1 MALPEIN
8 IVLKATTDGFRR
20 GVSAVDGQL
29 DRLERSAGSASA
41 RIEAIGNRLTLM
53 GRRLTVATGGM
64 AAGATAA
71 FALAQ
76 STANAGDAIRDMARS
91 SGVST
96 DFFQEMT
103 FAMGQVSDMSQDDLG
118 AALSKLNRTIGEAG
132 EGSKGAIAA
141 LEQLG
146 FTQEEIASGA
156 VNTEAAF
163 SRYLEVVSAMDDT
176 GKAAALSTDLMGR
189 SAAGLGPQLNG
200 AAGEADGLREA
211 AYGMGAVMSE
221 DAIAA
226 SDKFNDQMK
235 VVQQGL
241 AGVRNTIGNEL
252 LPVFTE
258 KLLPMIIDTV
268 IPAFQRWATHIGEII
283 EWFADL
289 PGPVQEAAGVIG
301 LALGAGGPILLA
313 LGVLSKAL
321 ALFISTGPLGL
332 FIAAAVTAAAV
343 WVTWGEDIKK
353 AVGEAIDFLS
363 QKFQVLLDFLES
375 IVNFATRVKTAVAD
389 ALLSPEQQGAMGR
402 GFSSEGAA
410 GDTGAGA
417 FNTSQIGGGLD
428 PRSGAALADG
438 LAYGYMNRLAEH
450 HPAMQESLQAITDQ
464 ANAAFEINSPSRVF
478 ERIGQFIG
486 EGLAGGISSSQALV
500 ATAVDTLGTAAQQST
515 SGMVSGV
522 LDSLG
527 TLFQGSKKFAAAQA
541 LVNAWAGATEA
552 LKLPFPANLAA
563 FAKVLAT
570 GLGAVKNINSAKP
583 GSAGAGASSGG
594 GGAGG
599 GGSAA
604 PAQGPLE
611 VGLNTYGG
619 GDSIKLAD
627 LGSLLTRLDQAA
639 GDRGYRLLVRK

>member
-8 IVLKATTDGFRR
+8 IILKATTDGFNR
-20 GVSAVDGQL
+20 GVAAVDARLG
-29 DRLERSAGSASA
+29 RLEVGAQSAGA
-41 RIEAIGNRLTLM
+41 RIAAVGDRLTLLGKRM
-53 GRRLTVATGGM
+53 TVVTGGL

-156 VNTEAAF
+156 VETEEAF
-163 SRYLEVVSAMDDT
+163 SRYLETVSAMDDT
-176 GKAAALSTDLMGR
+176 GKAAALSTDLLGR

-200 AAGEADGLREA
+200 AAAEVDGLRDA

-235 VVQQGL
+235 VVQAQL
-241 AGVRNTIGNEL
+241 QGVRNTIGAEL

-258 KLLPMIIDTV
+258 KLLPLIIDTV
-268 IPAFQRWATHIGEII
+268 IPTFQRWAENIGEII
-283 EWFADL
+283 DWFANL
-289 PGPVQEAAGVIG
+289 PGPVQEAATAIG

-313 LGVLSKAL
+313 LGVLSRAFAVL
-321 ALFISTGPLGL
+321 ISTGPLGL
-332 FIAAAVTAAAV
+332 FVALAVTAAAAWSV
-343 WVTWGEDIKK
+343 WGDDIKK
-353 AVGEAIDFLS
+353 FVGDAIDYVS
-363 QKFQVLLDFLES
+363 EKFEAFMALLQHIID
-375 IVNFATRVKTAVAD
+375 KAVAVQKAVTD
-389 ALLSPEQQGAMGR
+389 ALSVGKTEMNSGGGYQGMAGAMDE
-402 GFSSEGAA
+402 F
-410 GDTGAGA
+410 GAGM
-417 FNTSQIGGGLD
+417 FEGQDGGGGT
-428 PRSGAALADG
+428 GAALSDG
-438 LAYGYMNRLAEH
+438 LVDGMSNRLIERA
-450 HPAMQESLQAITDQ
+450 PDIQAALQAVTDQ

-478 ERIGQFIG
+478 QRIGKFIG
-486 EGLAGGISSSQALV
+486 QGLAGGISDSQAMV
-500 ATAVDTLGTAAQQST
+500 ATAVGTLGTAAEQST
-515 SGMVSGV
+515 SQMVSGV
-522 LDSLG
+522 LGSLG
-527 TLFQGSKKFAAAQA
+527 ALFNGSKKFAAAQA
-541 LVNAWAGATEA
+541 LVNAWAGASEA

-583 GSAGAGASSGG
+583 GAT
-594 GGAGG
+594 GG

-604 PAQGPLE
+604 
-611 VGLNTYGG
+611 GG
-619 GDSIKLAD
+619 G
-627 LGSLLTRLDQAA
+627 AA
-639 GDRGYRLLVRK
+639 GGGASRAPDAGQYLNFQFTGGMTSTEEMGRFFVKSINQAIENGAVIRGARIV